1 MTENY
6 TEGTETLT
14 KESLDDRTLDGR
26 LNRLRNSLPS
36 YSGFTKQLAGYI
48 DELCKTPLEEFVRWY
63 GCTTTDT
70 EFFRTNLQNAAEAL
84 GKSESAYSC
93 ETYGDVIKS
102 CADIFAE
109 AQKFT
114 LEEKRKSIEKYCRNL
129 LLELAEPLRRKL
141 YNGSSLF
148 PTGSKKRDGERGEP
162 LRLTG
167 IKFPQKGEPACTLL
181 SCMLLFD
188 LPLSYYYA
196 AASLR
201 AGSGYPYELYRKIM
215 LPRLPDYEQYYSLPC
230 MAEYAENSYDSGEE
244 DEPLEIL
251 MALLVNPIIIPEQ
264 NRKE

>member
-6 TEGTETLT
+6 TSGTDMLT
-14 KESLDDRTLDGR
+14 EESLDDRTLDGR

-36 YSGFTKQLAGYI
+36 YSGFTRQLAGYI

-70 EFFRTNLQNAAEAL
+70 EFFRTNLKNAAEAL

-114 LEEKRKSIEKYCRNL
+114 LEKKRKSIEKYCRNL

-148 PTGSKKRDGERGEP
+148 PTGSKKRDDERGEP
-162 LRLTG
+162 LYLTG
-167 IKFPQKGEPACTLL
+167 IKFPQKGEPACT
-181 SCMLLFD
+181 LLFD

-201 AGSGYPYELYRKIM
+201 AGWGYYPNSYPYELYRRIICP
-215 LPRLPDYEQYYSLPC
+215 LLSDYEQYYSLPC

>member
-6 TEGTETLT
+6 TSGTDMLT
-14 KESLDDRTLDGR
+14 EESLDDRTLDGR

-114 LEEKRKSIEKYCRNL
+114 SEKKRKSIEKYCRSL
-129 LLELAEPLRRKL
+129 LLNLAEPIRKRL
-141 YNGSSLF
+141 YDCPPLC
-148 PTGSKKRDGERGEP
+148 PTGSRKRDGKRGEP
-162 LRLTG
+162 LYLTG
-167 IKFPQKGEPACTLL
+167 IEFPQKGDPA
-181 SCMLLFD
+181 CMLLFD